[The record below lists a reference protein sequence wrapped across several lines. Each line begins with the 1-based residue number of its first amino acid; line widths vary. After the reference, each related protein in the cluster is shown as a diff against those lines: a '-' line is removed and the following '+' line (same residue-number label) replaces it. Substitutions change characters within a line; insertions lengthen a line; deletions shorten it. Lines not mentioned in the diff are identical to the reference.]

1 MGGKKSKGFHKY
13 KKGGG
18 GVTILR
24 KFFSKFLFFLNDG
37 FPYLLCT
44 DAFPGSVDP
53 SCLHRMLSWTSQKA
67 LSNVF
72 ALAAIEA
79 LVLQYPDGPGRLNGC
94 SGGPEL
100 SQVAQS

>member
-1 MGGKKSKGFHKY
+1 MGEKNLNKDFSNTRR
-13 KKGGG
+13 GG